1 MYRPKW
7 ITQTVSAD
15 QLWFSNVNCPKISE
29 QRWFIS
35 EQPWFNSK
43 HSWTGK
49 VSHLRTGAVSA
60 LTFSWSGLIE
70 SWTAWIS
77 YGTELNR
84 SDLAC
89 QFEWLFSNFL
99 ELPLV
104 WGTYFWFSAQLVKRW
119 GQQNFSCSVFLRAKD
134 ITKSLNFGHFV
145 ADQVTN
151 LIWFTVLKPF
161 SAQLDEPSK
170 LF

>member
-1 MYRPKW
+1 MYRPMW

-49 VSHLRTGAVSA
+49 VSHLRTGTVSA

-89 QFEWLFSNFL
+89 QFEWLFLIFQNY
-99 ELPLV
+99 LV
-104 WGTYFWFSAQLVKRW
+104 FEARISDFQPNWWKDEDNKILVVQSSYEPKISQKVW
-119 GQQNFSCSVFLRAKD
+119 ILGIL
-134 ITKSLNFGHFV
+134 L
-145 ADQVTN
+145 
-151 LIWFTVLKPF
+151 LIK
-161 SAQLDEPSK
+161 
-170 LF
+170 